1 MFSVFRDV
9 KLPDIFTFLNL
20 TFGFS
25 GIYYTFSDPH
35 LSYQFLFASV
45 LMDGADGMVASKCGK
60 GVFGKDLDSLADA
73 VSFGV
78 LPALIIA
85 NLGSSAIYFVIA
97 IIYLLAGVL
106 RLARFNV
113 LSVNNF
119 IGYPITAS
127 ALMIGSMLY
136 LGIDVSIVTAVAF
149 VLSVV
154 MVCDVE
160 YMKVR
165 NKPVLLVVAVVILS
179 SLLVNQVAYLTLIAT
194 ILYLLSPLLD
204 KVIKLRW

>member
-1 MFSVFRDV
+1 MFKVFKDIR
-9 KLPDIFTFLNL
+9 LPDIFTFLNL

-25 GIYYTFSDPH
+25 GIYCVFSNPN

-45 LMDGADGMVASKCGK
+45 IMDGADGFVASKCGK
-60 GVFGKDLDSLADA
+60 GIFGKDLDSLADA

-78 LPALIIA
+78 LPALMIA
-85 NLGSSAIYFVIA
+85 NLGNSTVYPAIA
-97 IIYLLAGVL
+97 MIYLLAGVL

-136 LGIDVSIVTAVAF
+136 LGFGSSIVVATAL
-149 VLSVV
+149 VLSVF

-160 YMKVR
+160 YTKIK
-165 NKPVLLVVAVVILS
+165 NKPVLSTVGFVVIVT
-179 SLLVNQVAYLTLIAT
+179 SLIVKHIAYLMLIAT
-194 ILYLLSPLLD
+194 ILYLLSPLLNR
-204 KVIKLRW
+204 VIK